1 MYQTVNENISVLG
14 VYSSQVFIPK
24 KFKWKDKIFPIKE
37 ITLLNNVRD
46 GVIRKRLYS
55 VLSGVNLYRI
65 EFNRDSE
72 NWKILEVWCE

>member
-1 MYQTVNENISVLG
+1 MYQKINDNISVLG

-24 KFKWKDKIFPIKE
+24 KFKWNDKVYPIKD
-37 ITLLNNVRD
+37 ITLLNNIRD
-46 GVIRKRLYS
+46 GSIKKRLYS

-65 EFNRDSE
+65 EFNRESE

>member
-1 MYQTVNENISVLG
+1 MYQKINEDISVLG
-14 VYSSQVFIPK
+14 IYSAHVFTPK
-24 KFKWKDKIFPIKE
+24 KFKWREKVFTIKE

-46 GVIRKRLYS
+46 GLIKKRLYS
-55 VLSGVNLYRI
+55 VMCSVNLYRI